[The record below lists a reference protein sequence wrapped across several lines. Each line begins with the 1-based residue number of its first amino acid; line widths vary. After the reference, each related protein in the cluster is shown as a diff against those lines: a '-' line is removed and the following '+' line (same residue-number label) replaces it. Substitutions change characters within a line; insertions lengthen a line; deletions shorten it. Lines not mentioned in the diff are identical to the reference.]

1 MTGEAP
7 LSLLCLLSLTSS
19 LVPVV
24 AKIPSVGEI
33 ETKSTASTPAP
44 KVLRTN

>member
-7 LSLLCLLSLTSS
+7 LSLLCLLSLASS
-19 LVPVV
+19 LSLVV
-24 AKIPSVGEI
+24 AKIPSLGET

-44 KVLRTN
+44 RVLRTN